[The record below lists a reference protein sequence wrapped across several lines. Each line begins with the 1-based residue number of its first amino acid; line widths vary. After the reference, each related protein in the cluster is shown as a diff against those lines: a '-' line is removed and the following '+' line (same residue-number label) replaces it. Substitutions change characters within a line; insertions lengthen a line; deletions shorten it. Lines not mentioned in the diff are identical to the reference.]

1 MTMTKRKPKPTVAPK
16 PIRAEPKKPE
26 IPDKILK
33 AFLEEKCKLSTLKDI
48 SKVRGGFLWE
58 KGGIQRYR
66 INVWQTTYEMG
77 EFCPN
82 TKIIHSWF
90 VYYYIDEQEIVDK
103 TTETTAE
110 KKGKIF

>member
-1 MTMTKRKPKPTVAPK
+1 MTMTKRKPKLPVPPK

-33 AFLEEKCKLSTLKDI
+33 DFLEEKCKLSTLKDI

-82 TKIIHSWF
+82 TRIIHSWF
-90 VYYYIDEQEIVDK
+90 VFFYKDEQMIVDK
-103 TTETTAE
+103 TTESE
-110 KKGKIF
+110 PKKGKAF